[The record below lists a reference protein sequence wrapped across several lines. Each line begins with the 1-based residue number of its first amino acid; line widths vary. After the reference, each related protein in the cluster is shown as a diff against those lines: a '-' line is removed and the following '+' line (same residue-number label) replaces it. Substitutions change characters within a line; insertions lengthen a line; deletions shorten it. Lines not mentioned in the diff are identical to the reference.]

1 MNKEKSVKKRI
12 NATEV
17 EKRAKTA
24 PCKFMSQNQF
34 FGRRDKNKFCKRR
47 QFLHR
52 EREREI
58 VSVCDREMERE
69 RETV

>member
-1 MNKEKSVKKRI
+1 
-12 NATEV
+12 
-17 EKRAKTA
+17 
-24 PCKFMSQNQF
+24 MSQNQF

-69 RETV
+69 RETVWPVKSCQMSIKVDQKWFHKKN